1 MTKIKRMGMEGLTRK
16 EKRYLRKYAKK
27 INRHCCESK
36 DKRKRIYHIGYI
48 GSRVCKVAVCAD
60 CDTVQAICGRIGRF
74 LLKRYLRKGITRI
87 NILISLKTDDVFQYG
102 RL

>member
-1 MTKIKRMGMEGLTRK
+1 MEGLTRK

-60 CDTVQAICGRIGRF
+60 CDTVQAICGRFGRF
-74 LLKRYLRKGITRI
+74 LLKKYLKKGITRI
-87 NILISLKTDDVFQYG
+87 NIIVSLKTEDLFLYG
-102 RL
+102 EL